1 MLTQAISFSFKYNK
15 QREMMIFYGLQLI
28 SGNIEQILPFPVD
41 LGIYFLTITY
51 FSFSFTF

>member
-1 MLTQAISFSFKYNK
+1 
-15 QREMMIFYGLQLI
+15 MIFYGLQLI
-28 SGNIEQILPFPVD
+28 SGNIEQSLPFPVD